1 MTARDAVAW
10 LERKSSRRIRDE
22 QRTRYGITA
31 ANALGVPMSSIQ
43 QLARLIGRDHALAE
57 ALWKTGVYEARLLA
71 AYVDEPERVTAAQM
85 DRWARDFDNWGV
97 CDTLCFALFDRSP
110 HAWGRVAPW
119 CRRPEEFVRRAGFA
133 LLACLA
139 GHDRTSSDAPFLRA
153 LKLVPRGATDERN
166 FVMKGVSWA
175 LRGTG
180 RRSPA
185 LHAAAT
191 AIARE
196 LSGSDSPSARWI
208 GRTALRELGSPAVK
222 RALARRGSE
231 GRAGRRR

>member
-1 MTARDAVAW
+1 MTARDAVQW
-10 LERKSSRRIRDE
+10 LERKSSRRVRDE

-31 ANALGVPMSSIQ
+31 TRALGVPMSSIQ

-71 AYVDEPERVTAAQM
+71 AYVDEPARVTAAQM
-85 DRWARDFDNWGV
+85 DRWAAGFDNWGV

-110 HAWGRVAPW
+110 HAWDKVATW
-119 CRRPEEFVRRAGFA
+119 CRRHDEFVRRAGFA

-139 GHDRTSSDAPFLRA
+139 LHDRDASDAPFLRA
-153 LKLVPRGATDERN
+153 LKLVPRGAADERN

-175 LRGTG
+175 LRATG

-185 LHAAAT
+185 LHAAALS
-191 AIARE
+191 IARE
-196 LSGSDSPSARWI
+196 LAGSDHPSERWI
-208 GRTALRELGSPAVK
+208 GRTALRELGSPGVK
-222 RALARRGSE
+222 RALAKRRAPA
-231 GRAGRRR
+231 R